1 MTKLRCLLLS
11 FILIQLFLPVHVV
24 SADTG
29 PKPSMEFEF
38 EQELAGERLTII
50 AGILYECEQ
59 PDCSDAS
66 PLKELGP
73 QRFTCEAESCRAMAY
88 GFSPYH
94 KLEIQ
99 FSDGRTRQSQ
109 VFETAG
115 FNSRYTV
122 TIRQDDLLVKARFS
136 LPAFSPTNMVLL
148 ACMCILTGGVL
159 TIGLIIL
166 IIQRSTRK

>member
-1 MTKLRCLLLS
+1 MTKLRFLLLS

-29 PKPSMEFEF
+29 PKPTMTFEF
-38 EQELAGERLTII
+38 EQEWSGEKLTILL
-50 AGILYECEQ
+50 GILYECEQ
-59 PDCSDAS
+59 PDCSDAA
-66 PLKELGP
+66 PLEELGP
-73 QRFTCEAESCRAMAY
+73 QRFMCEAESCRAMAY

-99 FSDGRTRQSQ
+99 FSDGKTRQSQ

-122 TIRQDDLLVKARFS
+122 KVRQDDLLVDARFS
-136 LPAFSPTNMVLL
+136 LPAFSPMNIVIL
-148 ACMCILTGGVL
+148 ACMCTLAGGILI
-159 TIGLIIL
+159 IGLIVF
-166 IIQRSTRK
+166 IIRRSTRK